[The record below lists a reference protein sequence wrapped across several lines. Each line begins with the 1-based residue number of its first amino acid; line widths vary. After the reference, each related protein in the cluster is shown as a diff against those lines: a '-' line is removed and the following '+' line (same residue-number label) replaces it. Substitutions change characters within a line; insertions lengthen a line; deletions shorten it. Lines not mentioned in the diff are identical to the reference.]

1 MHKLI
6 LDNFITDQLLQHVSA
21 PQSGGSKSLGVTKPL
36 HCSVSNSLMMASI
49 EGPKHVGVIDQ

>member
-6 LDNFITDQLLQHVSA
+6 LDYFITDQSLQHVSA
-21 PQSGGSKSLGVTKPL
+21 PQSKTSSGNSK
-36 HCSVSNSLMMASI
+36 SLMMASN